1 MGSGVCKY
9 CETELQ
15 DGKCPSCLA
24 CYRWNY
30 EAFFALVF
38 FFSMPSIF
46 IVQGTGNLWYLTSG
60 LIGAFIYPFVASRI
74 RDDEATFRKYQSV
87 KRRLDVLRGYQAGE
101 VGVLDLAS
109 KDPVLRA
116 TVLRSRGRTEEV
128 EAILS
133 NYEAMVSPPTVEEQ
147 NKKISDDLIGYI
159 EEIISNN
166 IKEYASCVEEAQK
179 QHRKVIE
186 QYSD

>member
-1 MGSGVCKY
+1 MGGSACKY
-9 CETELQ
+9 CKTELQ
-15 DGKCPSCLA
+15 GGECQSCLA

-30 EAFFALVF
+30 EVFFLLVF

-46 IVQGTGNLWYLTSG
+46 IVRGTGNLWYLTLG
-60 LIGAFIYPFVASRI
+60 LIGVFIYVFVASKV

-87 KRRLDVLRGYQAGE
+87 KRRLDALRGYQAGE
-101 VGVLDLAS
+101 IGILELAS
-109 KDPVLRA
+109 KDPVLRN

-128 EAILS
+128 ETILS

-147 NKKISDDLIGYI
+147 NEKISEDLIGYI
-159 EEIISNN
+159 EEIVSNN
-166 IKEYASCVEEAQK
+166 IKDYASCLEEAKK

-186 QYSD
+186 HYSD